1 MLTSGFYAN
10 GGVFLNSQKIMDFV
24 KILFH
29 MLHINF
35 WSDIFPH
42 TVSCHAFSMGVFL
55 VWTL

>member
-35 WSDIFPH
+35 
-42 TVSCHAFSMGVFL
+42 
-55 VWTL
+55 